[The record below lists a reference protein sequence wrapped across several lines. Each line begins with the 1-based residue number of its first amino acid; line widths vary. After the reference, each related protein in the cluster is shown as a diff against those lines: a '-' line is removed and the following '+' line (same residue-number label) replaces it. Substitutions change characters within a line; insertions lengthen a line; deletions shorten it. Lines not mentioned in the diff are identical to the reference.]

1 MLSNE
6 QILGRLD
13 AAFKGIT
20 TTTTAG
26 AAVMQPQYFD
36 RYIRTLQLG
45 TKILPEARFQK
56 MEAQIVD
63 IDRIG
68 FLSRIMRAAAAESS
82 DGLAQN
88 LWAEPTFGQEKL
100 TAVEAQAVVGITDKL
115 LRRNIEKQRLEDT
128 IVDLMGEQSGI
139 DLEELG
145 IEGDTGSADTYLALT
160 NGWLKKAAGWI
171 AYGYDK
177 ALDGVL
183 FTTGA
188 AETTQTIQVDNPPVK
203 GSTWEL
209 YETAGPTLVADED
222 ADGTIDEVAGSGVGG
237 TLVYETGIAVL
248 TGLTVATDYEVKWTS
263 VAFDPAEVTTAPVW
277 PENMFEALLLQMFY
291 SNSMQYLGNRNEW
304 RFYVPWN
311 VENAYRD
318 LLKAR
323 GTQLGDETQTMH
335 KPLMYKGIPVIYVP
349 KMPDNRALLSHPD
362 NMVYGVFHEVEI
374 EREREAKAKRTDM
387 VLNVEVD
394 FNYELPSIAFVAEI
408 SA

>member
-1 MLSNE
+1 MNMLSNE
-6 QILGRLD
+6 QILERLD

-68 FLSRIMRAAAAESS
+68 FLSRIMRAAAAEGSA
-82 DGLAQN
+82 LAEGD
-88 LWAEPTFGQEKL
+88 WAEPTFGQEKL
-100 TAVEAQAVVGITDKL
+100 IAVEAQAIVSITDKL

-145 IEGDTGSADTYLALT
+145 IEGDTGSSDTYLALT
-160 NGWLKKAAGWI
+160 NGWLKKATGWI
-171 AYGYDK
+171 AYGYVKSLTDSTF
-177 ALDGVL
+177 DTGV
-183 FTTGA
+183 G
-188 AETTQTIQVDNPPVK
+188 ETTKSIVAENPPVTV
-203 GSTWEL
+203 STWEL
-209 YETAGPTLVADED
+209 YDTAGPTLVAHDDGAGAIVED
-222 ADGTIDEVAGSGVGG
+222 ASSGIAGTIN
-237 TLVYETGIAVL
+237 YNTGAISL
-248 TGLTVATDYEVKWTS
+248 TGLTESKTYEPQYDSRAFNPADDDY
-263 VAFDPAEVTTAPVW
+263 
-277 PENMFEALLLQMFY
+277 PENLFEALLQQMFY
-291 SNSMQYLGNRNEW
+291 SGNMQYLGNRNEW

-311 VENAYRD
+311 IENAYRD
-318 LLKAR
+318 LLKGR

-335 KPLMYKGIPVIYVP
+335 KPLMYKGIPVVYVP

-387 VLNVEVD
+387 VMNVEVD
-394 FNYELPSIAFVAEI
+394 FNYELTSIAFVAEV